1 MKMKTN
7 SYTLLFVSA
16 FLCLSS
22 CAGSKKIDF
31 STAYKFSR
39 YNYQKADDINAGVKL
54 DNREITGIYASNK
67 PATLENKSDNLEK
80 IEQNILDKINVIK
93 ADIKSLEPEEIV
105 TKVNQLNRKEKRA
118 LKKEIKAELKH
129 LKNSGVEYPSS
140 VTEGSQTNELTEF
153 MRLSIIIGS
162 AGLVLLLLGA
172 IFSVGFLSI
181 VGALAIVGAAVLF
194 ILDQV

>member
-1 MKMKTN
+1 MNTN
-7 SYTLLFVSA
+7 KYIALLLTAILYF
-16 FLCLSS
+16 SS

-39 YNYQKADDINAGVKL
+39 HNYQKVNNQPLAKKENNIATTEL
-54 DNREITGIYASNK
+54 YAS
-67 PATLENKSDNLEK
+67 TSSISLENQDDNLERL
-80 IEQNILDKINVIK
+80 EQNILDKINVTK
-93 ADIKSLEPEEIV
+93 AEANRMEPEALANKIS
-105 TKVNQLNRKEKRA
+105 LMDRKQKKA

-129 LKNSGVEYPSS
+129 LKIQEPENPSS
-140 VTEGSQTNELTEF
+140 VKESNQTNELTDY
-153 MRLSIIIGS
+153 MRWSIIIGS
-162 AGLVLLLLGA
+162 VGLVLLLLGA